1 MTVLDRQGSAA
12 GSPVDEKEYQDTST
26 SRADDSNDGI
36 QQNQQPSDSAP
47 AFPEPEAPPHDIN
60 GWKWYLTLASILAS
74 TFLYALDATEVAD
87 VQPVVVRE
95 LCHIEKLP
103 WLSVAFLL
111 CATATNLVWGR
122 IYGHFK
128 KIVCWRAHY
137 TSLELN

>member
-1 MTVLDRQGSAA
+1 MTVLDRQESAA

-26 SRADDSNDGI
+26 SRADDSNDDI

-47 AFPEPEAPPHDIN
+47 ASPEPEAPPRDIN

-74 TFLYALDATEVAD
+74 TFLYALDATVVAD
-87 VQPVVVRE
+87 VQPVIVRK
-95 LCHIEKLP
+95 LGHIEKLP

-128 KIVCWRAHY
+128 KVVCWQADY
-137 TSLELN
+137 ISLELN